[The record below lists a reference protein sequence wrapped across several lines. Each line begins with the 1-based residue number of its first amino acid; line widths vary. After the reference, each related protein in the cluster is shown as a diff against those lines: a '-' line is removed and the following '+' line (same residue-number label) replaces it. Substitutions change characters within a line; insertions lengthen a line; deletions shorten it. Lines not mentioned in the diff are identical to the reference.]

1 MVHEVLKDLD
11 KANFVTIRMVEEKL
25 RTPPPPLPGV
35 STAKFSGVSAR
46 VGTLERKM
54 FKPDRHMTLLHNRV
68 KLLKERRANNAIE
81 CGNHIF
87 KDQQA
92 VDAFVVL
99 TGDKDL
105 YRYCIDFVSLLSL
118 SPDLFF
124 TVSEGTPSEAAA
136 VKANFKSVL
145 EA

>member
-1 MVHEVLKDLD
+1 MLCKIVKFL
-11 KANFVTIRMVEEKL
+11 EE
-25 RTPPPPLPGV
+25 RQ
-35 STAKFSGVSAR
+35 
-46 VGTLERKM
+46 
-54 FKPDRHMTLLHNRV
+54 
-68 KLLKERRANNAIE
+68 ANNAIE
-81 CGNHIF
+81 SGNNRS

-92 VDAFVVL
+92 VDAFVVSI
-99 TGDKDL
+99 GDKDL

-124 TVSEGTPSEAAA
+124 TVSEGTTSEAAA